1 MGNLKGKAYPR
12 DTYLKMKSSWV
23 FRLKIR
29 LRDFI
34 EDLKKNKIIMETI
47 NNDNINIF
55 INNNT
60 IIIIDESPR

>member
-34 EDLKKNKIIMETI
+34 GDLKKNNQNRGIRITI
-47 NNDNINIF
+47 NK
-55 INNNT
+55 
-60 IIIIDESPR
+60 